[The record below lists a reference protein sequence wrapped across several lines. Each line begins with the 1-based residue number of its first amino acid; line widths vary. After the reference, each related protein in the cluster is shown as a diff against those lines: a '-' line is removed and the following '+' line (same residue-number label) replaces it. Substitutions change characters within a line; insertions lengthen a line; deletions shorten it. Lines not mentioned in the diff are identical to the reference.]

1 MECGRGLRY
10 WFICSTLLILCISHL
25 QMSSDHQGK
34 SLFEE
39 GWSETFASSGPR
51 CNFGGISFEM
61 AGNRIYRLPDKTG
74 FDGQVR

>member
-51 CNFGGISFEM
+51 CNFGGTPLKWQATEYTDCQIKPV
-61 AGNRIYRLPDKTG
+61 LTVK
-74 FDGQVR
+74 